1 MNTSSGERQVSLLWN
16 EGKFSGK
23 RGNLGIPGIE
33 THNPWNVCHHLFP
46 VRNVVLTSQGEKDPV
61 EASLGRKRGIRGLQE
76 LVQLSRVQKSPD
88 NLRSYL
94 GNDHKKK
101 CLFSL
106 LSIEGP
112 CNIPGSLPHPSF
124 LILESD
130 SCHKLCGPGMVSIL
144 VLNHWLSLVP
154 SSKTRDQAQRTY
166 IQSIVGVCFDTETP
180 WLIYS
185 P

>member
-61 EASLGRKRGIRGLQE
+61 EASLGRKKVIRGLQE

-101 CLFSL
+101 VSVFSAFYRRALQYPRVPASSFLPNLRVRFTPQVVWAQVWCLFLFSTTDSL
-106 LSIEGP
+106 W
-112 CNIPGSLPHPSF
+112 CPHPRPE
-124 LILESD
+124 I
-130 SCHKLCGPGMVSIL
+130 KPRG
-144 VLNHWLSLVP
+144 
-154 SSKTRDQAQRTY
+154 RTY
-166 IQSIVGVCFDTETP
+166 
-180 WLIYS
+180 S
-185 P
+185 PL